1 MDRRPIRGA
10 DGPAGTLAA
19 WTRPARAPGID
30 QAAAWD
36 RRLAA
41 RRSRLRFSSPRVS
54 RPHEAPESTNLP
66 RPAALDAGLQARAHG
81 RLRPSGPRTARRW
94 RWRRRG
100 PRRPFPAVHGAGIA
114 FVNPCPF
121 TMRKRSGAA
130 PRSRGAGPVGAEI
143 NPCAIAVP
151 SPAARGACTVVR
163 ADPAPQPTAPRTP

>member
-54 RPHEAPESTNLP
+54 RPHEAPESANLP

-81 RLRPSGPRTARRW
+81 RLRPSGPRTARRVAMAKA
-94 RWRRRG
+94 RSKKTIPGSTRRRYRLRQSLPLHNAKTERCSSAIARRRAG
-100 PRRPFPAVHGAGIA
+100 RRGDQPVRDCGSVSCRPRRLH
-114 FVNPCPF
+114 
-121 TMRKRSGAA
+121 
-130 PRSRGAGPVGAEI
+130 SR
-143 NPCAIAVP
+143 P
-151 SPAARGACTVVR
+151 S
-163 ADPAPQPTAPRTP
+163 